1 MNFAC
6 KTRNSVYSWI
16 ILYLEVYYSA
26 ILRTWQRVHFG
37 FADVRFG
44 LQAGLSIVQ
53 LPSCL
58 VLSLRVHGGYICAPL
73 PAWPCTLTSCCC
85 VLHVL
90 LTCLTFN
97 LGSSVSSWEEQ
108 QRHVNL
114 WIYNFSFLL
123 VNPVFEL

>member
-6 KTRNSVYSWI
+6 KTRNSVYFWI

-26 ILRTWQRVHFG
+26 ILRTWQCVNSG

-53 LPSCL
+53 LPFCL
-58 VLSLRVHGGYICAPL
+58 VLSLRVHDGYICAPL
-73 PAWPCTLTSCCC
+73 PAWPCTLTSCRC
-85 VLHVL
+85 VLHVP

-97 LGSSVSSWEEQ
+97 LGSSVPSWEEQ

-114 WIYNFSFLL
+114 WIYNFFFLISKSSL
-123 VNPVFEL
+123 SI